1 MGKLIQSQRMRMSLA
16 AVGGGL
22 TVVLIGAGALALASS
37 ASAGSASPS
46 PSKSGSTATPWPSKS
61 GSTAT
66 PKPGQQGHGSST
78 QGPGRPGFGR
88 GFGGGLGAGL
98 GGVLHGTGVVKKADG
113 SFQTIAV
120 QRGTVTAVSATSISV
135 KSLDGYVAT
144 YVVNSTTKIN
154 GKNGKITDIKTGDQ
168 VGVEATVSGGTSTA
182 VRIIDLTTAMKNFDH
197 KMRQWFGGQGPNGK
211 PSTSPSP
218 ATSGTA

>member
-22 TVVLIGAGALALASS
+22 TVVLVGAGALALASS
-37 ASAGSASPS
+37 ASAGSASPA
-46 PSKSGSTATPWPSKS
+46 PSSS

-66 PKPGQQGHGSST
+66 PKPGQQGPGSGP
-78 QGPGRPGFGR
+78 QGLGRPGFGR
-88 GFGGGLGAGL
+88 GFGGGMGGGL

-113 SFQTIAV
+113 SFATIAV
-120 QRGTVTAVSATSISV
+120 QRGTVTAVGPTSISV

-154 GKNGKITDIKTGDQ
+154 GKNGKIANVKTGNQ

-182 VRIIDLTTAMKNFDH
+182 VRIVDLTTAMKNFDH
-197 KMRQWFGGQGPNGK
+197 RMRQWFGGQGPNGK
-211 PSTSPSP
+211 PSTSPSTS
-218 ATSGTA
+218 ATA